1 MPLDYYADR
10 SLHLHDSMTS
20 HTMLATVVELNEG
33 TKRILW
39 VSHQVSLRALDA
51 VVRST
56 RAGPAL
62 RGFVAVSSQMRDW
75 SRELHAAVR
84 QVSEL
89 SAAQICNVSALLRE
103 DRRLGLLE
111 LATPSQQHGASLLR
125 ARQHARML
133 KTSLESDISRIS
145 RDTTRGLEELQQ
157 LGLMASVL
165 SRAALIEATSGNAD
179 ERSDLSE
186 VAREFAKHAD
196 EVTSVVQDLLSQY
209 KDRQP

>member
-1 MPLDYYADR
+1 MK
-10 SLHLHDSMTS
+10 S
-20 HTMLATVVELNEG
+20 HSMLATVVELNEG

-62 RGFVAVSSQMRDW
+62 RGFVEVSSQMRDW

-84 QVSEL
+84 HVSGL
-89 SAAQICNVSALLRE
+89 SAAQISNVSAVLRE
-103 DRRLGLLE
+103 ERRLALLE
-111 LATPSQQHGASLLR
+111 LATPSKQYGASLLQATQR
-125 ARQHARML
+125 ARELRA
-133 KTSLESDISRIS
+133 SLEINVARVT
-145 RDTTRGLEELQQ
+145 RDTARGLEELQQ

-165 SRAALIEATSGNAD
+165 SRAALIEATSGNAE

-186 VAREFAKHAD
+186 VAREFATHAE
-196 EVTSVVQDLLSQY
+196 EVVSIVQDMLSQHQHRY
-209 KDRQP
+209 S